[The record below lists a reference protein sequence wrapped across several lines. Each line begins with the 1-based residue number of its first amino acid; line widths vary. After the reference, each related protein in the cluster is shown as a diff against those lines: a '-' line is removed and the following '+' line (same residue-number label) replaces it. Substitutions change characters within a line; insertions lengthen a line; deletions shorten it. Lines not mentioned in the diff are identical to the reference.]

1 MIVLV
6 DLLLKFLLKTKNEYR
21 NFKEMAG
28 SKYVYR
34 NELNKACFQYGMTYG
49 DFEDFPRRY
58 YNYWQFSKTFR

>member
-1 MIVLV
+1 
-6 DLLLKFLLKTKNEYR
+6 
-21 NFKEMAG
+21 MAG
-28 SKYVYR
+28 SKYIYR